1 MDDNVVEA
9 MTDKIL
15 GKLPNT
21 YAFTKA
27 LAEGL
32 VEESMPHIP
41 SIILRY
47 RECLN
52 MHTYLTQLFYFY
64 FSQFPL
70 LLEYSYN

>member
-1 MDDNVVEA
+1 VVEA

-27 LAEGL
+27 LSEGL

-41 SIILRY
+41 SMIVRY
-47 RECLN
+47 R
-52 MHTYLTQLFYFY
+52 
-64 FSQFPL
+64 
-70 LLEYSYN
+70 